1 MKQEGQRSVG
11 LRIDWK
17 NLREPVEIVPEAE
30 PDREALAVV
39 AVESDAVDDSEAL
52 ALDDDD
58 SELVTD
64 PELVDGS
71 ELEDVPEAL
80 ALALELDEAVPSP
93 WNEN

>member
-39 AVESDAVDDSEAL
+39 AVEPDAVDEREAL
-52 ALDDDD
+52 ALDEDA
-58 SELVTD
+58 
-64 PELVDGS
+64 PELVDDP
-71 ELEDVPEAL
+71 EAEEVREAL
-80 ALALELDEAVPSP
+80 ALALDEAVPVP